1 MERKNTSKLP
11 YKNIPLRYIEPE
23 LVFILLQISVIP
35 EYDLNNKP
43 TDNIVG
49 YSYEVV
55 NTDSFEKYKIK
66 VLGKKPLMSPEELQK
81 KRDQGEKI
89 AVEFENATV
98 KMYWNRQ
105 MNSYADTFSAD
116 GISLVTD

>member
-1 MERKNTSKLP
+1 MKRENVSRLA
-11 YKNIPLRYIEPE
+11 YQEIPMRFIEPE
-23 LVFILLQISVIP
+23 LIYMLLRINEIP

-81 KRDQGEKI
+81 RRDQGEKI

-98 KMYWNRQ
+98 KMYWNKQ